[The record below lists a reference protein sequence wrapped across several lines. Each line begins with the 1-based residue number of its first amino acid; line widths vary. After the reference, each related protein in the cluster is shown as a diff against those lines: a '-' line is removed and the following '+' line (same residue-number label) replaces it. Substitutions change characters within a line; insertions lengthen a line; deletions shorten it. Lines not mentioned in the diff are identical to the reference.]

1 MEKAKQHRH
10 NSARRNVQSA
20 AADLQ
25 QPMRIDP
32 RSISGTGRQ
41 LAVVRLR
48 GRTGLNY
55 SVAVTLDLLN
65 IQRVNHCTIVPGT
78 QEVFGMVKKAKDYIT
93 WGPIDDDTLK
103 ALVEKRGELVA
114 ASDTKSGKKSPK
126 SLRRLGPIERSRF
139 GFAFNGKNYR
149 PYFRLSPAKGGLGRR
164 GIKASFT
171 NSGALGDRKEKIND
185 LIKKML

>member
-1 MEKAKQHRH
+1 MEKA
-10 NSARRNVQSA
+10 
-20 AADLQ
+20 
-25 QPMRIDP
+25 
-32 RSISGTGRQ
+32 ISGTGSR
-41 LAVVRLR
+41 LAVIRLR

-78 QEVFGMVKKAKDYIT
+78 PEVFGMVKKAKDYIT

-114 ASDTKSGKKSPK
+114 ASDTKSGKKS
-126 SLRRLGPIERSRF
+126 
-139 GFAFNGKNYR
+139 FAFNGKSYK

-171 NSGALGDRKEKIND
+171 KSGALGDRKEKIND